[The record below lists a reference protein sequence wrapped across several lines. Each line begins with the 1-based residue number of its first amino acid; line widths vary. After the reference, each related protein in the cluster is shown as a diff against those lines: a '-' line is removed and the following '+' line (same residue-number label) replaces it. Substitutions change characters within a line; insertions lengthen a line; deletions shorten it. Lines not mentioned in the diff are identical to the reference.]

1 MIIKLHRVILLES
14 LSELLL
20 KLALSVHFPALHV
33 LLTVL
38 ATTAVNTEVIKG
50 HARDQKELDNSES
63 HT

>member
-38 ATTAVNTEVIKG
+38 ATTAVYIEVIKG